1 VTRARDLSPLFAPRA
16 VALVGASADAMAW
29 GGWLAGTL
37 DVPGG
42 PPLHLV
48 NRRGGELAGRP
59 LHPSLSALPQTA
71 DLAVLAIPAD
81 AVASVIDEGLAAGT
95 RAFVVIAA
103 GFAENGADGRTA
115 ERALVERVRAAG
127 GALVGPNCLG
137 VYEAALKLNATG
149 FDARPGPVAFAA
161 QSGNLAIELGGLL
174 DQHGL
179 GYSRL
184 VALGNAADVSVADVL
199 WSTAE
204 HDDTRLAAC
213 YVEDTRDGRAL
224 VAAVRRVAER
234 KPVLVLAAGRSA
246 AGAAAAASH
255 TGALAAPWRVLQAAL
270 EEAGARLVHSL
281 GELADAAAALL
292 GAPAVHG
299 RGVGIV
305 SDGGGNGA
313 IAADLLTD
321 AGLDVPALD
330 TATVAALQHE
340 IPSGRVSNPVDLAG
354 AGERDVLAFAR
365 IGETL
370 LAAPGIDMLL
380 LTGFFGGYA
389 TYDEATGVREVEAA
403 RRLAAARELS
413 GRPLLVH
420 TMHAHQPAIRAL
432 AAAGV
437 PVYDRL
443 DTAVRAMGHLPART
457 IAPLRDPMP
466 APDLLLPRVPAY
478 HHARALLEACGIP
491 LCEGELATTATEAGA
506 IARRLGGPLVL
517 KLVAPALL
525 HKTEARAVVL
535 SVAPED
541 AEAATADLLRRLA
554 AYAPAGVFVERMA
567 PAGGVDLIVGARR
580 DPSFGPVILVGAG
593 GIHAEAL
600 GDVALALAP
609 AHPSQVEC
617 LLRGLH
623 VAPLLVGDRGTPPV
637 DLSAVARVA
646 VALGDLL
653 CGRPDLA
660 EAEANP
666 LRADEH
672 GALALDARV
681 VAGSVA

>member
-1 VTRARDLSPLFAPRA
+1 VTVRDLRPLFAPRA
-16 VALVGASADAMAW
+16 VALVGASADPMAW

-59 LHPSLSALPQTA
+59 LHPSLSALPEPA
-71 DLAVLAIPAD
+71 DLAVLAIPAH

-103 GFAENGADGRTA
+103 GFAEDGADGRAA
-115 ERALVERVRAAG
+115 EQALVERVRAAG

-149 FDARPGPVAFAA
+149 FDARPGPIAFAA

-199 WSTAE
+199 WSTAD
-204 HDDTRLAAC
+204 HDETRLAAC
-213 YVEDTRDGRAL
+213 YVEDTRDGRDL

-292 GAPAVHG
+292 GAPALRG
-299 RGVGIV
+299 RGVAIM

-313 IAADLLTD
+313 IAADLLAD
-321 AGLDVPALD
+321 AGLEVPGLD
-330 TATVAALQHE
+330 PATVGVLRPE

-354 AGERDVLAFAR
+354 AGERDVLSFAR

-370 LAAPGIDMLL
+370 LEAPGVDVVF
-380 LTGFFGGYA
+380 LTGYFGGYA
-389 TYDEATGVREVEAA
+389 TYDEATGVQEVEAA
-403 RRLAAARELS
+403 NRLAAARDRS
-413 GRPLLVH
+413 RRPLLVH

-443 DTAVRAMGHLPART
+443 DNAVRAMGHLPAPT
-457 IAPLRDPMP
+457 IAPLREARP
-466 APDLLLPRVPAY
+466 APDLALPPVPAY
-478 HHARALLEACGIP
+478 QHARTLLEACGVP
-491 LCEGELATTATEAGA
+491 LCPGRLAASAAEAGE
-506 IARRLGGPLVL
+506 IARALGGPLAL
-517 KLVAPALL
+517 KLVAPSLL

-535 SVAPED
+535 GVAP
-541 AEAATADLLRRLA
+541 AEAEQAAAELLQRLA
-554 AYAPAGVFVERMA
+554 THRPDGVFVERMS

-580 DPSFGPVILVGAG
+580 DASFGPVVLVGAG

-600 GDVALALAP
+600 DDVALALAP
-609 AHPSQVEC
+609 AHPAHIER

-623 VAPLLVGDRGTPPV
+623 VAPLLLGDRGSPPV
-637 DLSAVARVA
+637 NLPAVARVA

-660 EAEANP
+660 EVEANP
-666 LRADEH
+666 LRASEH
-672 GALALDARV
+672 GAVALDARV
-681 VAGSVA
+681 VAAPAA